1 MMAPALLPLV
11 LVAAAPQFA
20 EDRSP
25 DPAVQVWL
33 DSDARYERGDFARVF
48 ARTARDGYLVVLHA
62 DTEGRVR
69 VLFPLDPWLD
79 DFVRGGEGIE
89 LRTRGDREAF
99 LVEERD
105 GSGIVLA
112 AWSVDP
118 FRFDPYVRGDHWD
131 YRALEAQGVR
141 SDPEAALLD
150 VVHTMAAG
158 RRYEYDVAPYL
169 VGAVDEAYY
178 DADRSPVYRV
188 DRWTP
193 HIDWRVGFGTHAG
206 FYLNVSIGNNH
217 WYDPWYHDPWYYK
230 HSWWVHGP
238 RYVVHYP
245 MWYRPVY
252 YDPFYYGPIYR
263 PRYVILDPYHWRQ
276 PRWRSGP
283 GIGVHVRY
291 GAADCW
297 SRWRCGDRFP
307 RPGRATGIAYGDDG
321 GAWPWGRFD
330 DRDPRPGGIGRGT
343 AQPRGNSTAVRVSDP
358 QVDLGRGRAEV
369 RGIGD
374 RATDPG
380 VTSTT
385 ETRRPDQRIPVW
397 PGDAGRSNGT
407 ATTRTEPTRSRN
419 AGDVVR
425 RAETATS
432 TETTADPR
440 RSNGNGIARRAESAT
455 STEVT
460 TDPRRSNGNGIGRRA
475 IERSE
480 TETRDNDRSA
490 TRARVISP
498 PATSTNER
506 ASSTG
511 QSRDSRSIGERAR
524 STEGQSIG
532 RRTIER
538 SANSPTSRQETAR
551 PSLPENRSNAVGRR
565 SIGSAVEPPS
575 RDEARSRSTP
585 SNNTRVIRS
594 APPETRSG
602 PDRSVT
608 QRARSTAG
616 RDPAN
621 NASAGRASIGSTSR
635 SRASGGSEARSSTS
649 IGRARTS
656 SGGGSARSSG
666 SSSIGSGS
674 SRASGGSA
682 ARASSGSGSSR
693 ASSGSARSSGGIGS
707 RARRGGN

>member
-11 LVAAAPQFA
+11 LVAVVPQFA

-25 DPAVQVWL
+25 DPAIQVWL

-48 ARTARDGYLVVLHA
+48 ARTAQDGYLVVLHA

-112 AWSVDP
+112 AWSADP

-131 YRALEAQGVR
+131 YRALETGGVR
-141 SDPEAALLD
+141 SDPEVALLD
-150 VVHTMAAG
+150 VMHTMAAG

-169 VGAVDEAYY
+169 VGAVEDEYY
-178 DADRSPVYRV
+178 YADRSPVYRV
-188 DRWTP
+188 ERWTP

-206 FYLNVSIGNNH
+206 FYLNISVGNSH
-217 WYDPWYHDPWYYK
+217 WYDPWYYDPWYYK
-230 HSWWVHGP
+230 HSWWSHGP
-238 RYVVHYP
+238 RYGVPYP
-245 MWYRPVY
+245 VWYRPVY
-252 YDPFYYGPIYR
+252 YDPFYYGPIHR
-263 PRYVILDPYHWRQ
+263 PRYVILDPYNWRH
-276 PRWRSGP
+276 PRWRPGP

-291 GAADCW
+291 GAGDCW
-297 SRWRCGDRFP
+297 NRWRCGSPFPP

-321 GAWPWGRFD
+321 GAWPWGRYD

-358 QVDLGRGRAEV
+358 QVDLGRGRAAV
-369 RGIGD
+369 RAIGD
-374 RATDPG
+374 RATEPG

-397 PGDAGRSNGT
+397 PGDAGRGNGT
-407 ATTRTEPTRSRN
+407 ATIRTEPTRTRN
-419 AGDVVR
+419 ASDVVR

-432 TETTADPR
+432 TESTA
-440 RSNGNGIARRAESAT
+440 
-455 STEVT
+455 
-460 TDPRRSNGNGIGRRA
+460 DPRRSNGNGIGRRA
-475 IERSE
+475 IERSD
-480 TETRDNDRSA
+480 TETRDNDRSSM
-490 TRARVISP
+490 RARVIAP
-498 PATSTNER
+498 PAATSTNER

-511 QSRDSRSIGERAR
+511 QSRESRSVGERAR

-532 RRTIER
+532 RRPIDR
-538 SANSPTSRQETAR
+538 STTSAPSREETAR
-551 PSLPENRSNAVGRR
+551 RSVPDNRSNAVGRR
-565 SIGSAVEPPS
+565 SIGSAVEPPT
-575 RDEARSRSTP
+575 RNEARSRSTQ
-585 SNNTRVIRS
+585 SNTRIIRS
-594 APPETRSG
+594 GPPETRSD
-602 PDRSVT
+602 PNRSVAE
-608 QRARSTAG
+608 RARSTAG
-616 RDPAN
+616 RDLGN
-621 NASAGRASIGSTSR
+621 SASARRAPVGTASR
-635 SRASGGSEARSSTS
+635 NSSRASGGSDARASTS
-649 IGRARTS
+649 IGRARSS

-666 SSSIGSGS
+666 SSSVGSGS
-674 SRASGGSA
+674 SRSSGGSA

-693 ASSGSARSSGGIGS
+693 AGSGSARSSGGIGS